1 MLRGYIK
8 GLLYL
13 LFLNKICLKEY
24 QQKSLVKCLFIL
36 LHIKTFMNLEKYYI
50 RHHKNF

>member
-1 MLRGYIK
+1 MFMLRS
-8 GLLYL
+8 LLYL
-13 LFLNKICLKEY
+13 LFLNKICLKEH

-50 RHHKNF
+50 QPHKNF